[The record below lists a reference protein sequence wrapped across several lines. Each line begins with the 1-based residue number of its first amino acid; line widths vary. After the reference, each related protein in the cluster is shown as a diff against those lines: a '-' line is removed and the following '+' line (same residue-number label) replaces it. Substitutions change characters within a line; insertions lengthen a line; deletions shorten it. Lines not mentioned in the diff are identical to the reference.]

1 MSDIPGRSRQ
11 ATSPAGGGEAAKTF
25 SESRRA
31 VLRAVCD
38 TVVPSIEHDPD
49 PTGLWRRS
57 ATEVGADQGIEQLL
71 GQIPDE
77 QRAGMLELLDGLEQQ
92 GITRLSQR
100 SREQILRNV
109 AMLGP
114 EAAAGVSTLIGLTL
128 FIAYGAPDPETGKN
142 PNWEAFAYPG
152 PTAQPRPEPK
162 TIEPIVPSDEALEL
176 EADVCIVGSGA
187 GGGVIAGTL
196 AQRGLKVCVVEAGGY
211 FNESDFNQLE
221 LWAYENMYWRG
232 GPNQTADFN
241 VTVYAGAGLG
251 GGTVINW
258 TNCLRT
264 RPWVRD
270 EWARE
275 HGLEGVDGPEFD
287 RHLDAIFERLS
298 VNDRCSDLNGPQ
310 QRLKEGAEQLGWSF
324 QTILRNA
331 KAGCY
336 DPASAAYMGFGDV
349 SGSKLS
355 TQKTYLQD
363 AFDAGAD
370 ILVRCFVDRVLVEN
384 GRAAGVEGTW
394 TDPESGRSARVT
406 VRAPQVVVASGSLE
420 SPALLLRS
428 GIGGPAVGNYLRI
441 HPCTAI
447 FGIYPDDQMAWW
459 GPPQAGLVDEH
470 AALEGGHGFL
480 IETTQYGPSLIGS
493 ALPFTTAPQHKEL
506 MEKVRYGAT
515 FIGLL
520 RDHGH
525 GRVEV
530 DRDGQA
536 VPFYALDDE
545 LDVRNTHRA
554 IEAQARLHEA
564 AGAREIHPM
573 AAGAPRWRQGDDLAA
588 YLARWQR
595 VPLAAGG
602 FRLFCAH
609 QMGTCRMGKDPA
621 TSVAGPWGEL
631 HDTKGVWIGDGSAF
645 PTASGTNPMISI
657 MALAHRTSE
666 AIAAAHGGPTQ
677 ERKAQKPPLQAV
689 RP

>member
-1 MSDIPGRSRQ
+1 MSEL
-11 ATSPAGGGEAAKTF
+11 TEA
-25 SESRRA
+25 RRA

-38 TVVPSIEHDPD
+38 TVVPSIPHDPD
-49 PTGLWRRS
+49 PTGLWGRT
-57 ATEVGADQGIEQLL
+57 ATDVGADQGIEQIM
-71 GQIPDE
+71 GQMPAD
-77 QRAGMLELLDGLEQQ
+77 QRAGLIELLDGLGQQ

-114 EAAAGVSTLIGLTL
+114 EPAAGVSALIGLTL
-128 FIAYGAPDPETGKN
+128 FIAYGAPDPSTGVN
-142 PNWEAFAYPG
+142 PNWETFGYRG
-152 PTAQPRPEPK
+152 PLGVPPEAPK
-162 TIEPIVPSDEALEL
+162 TIEPIVPEGEELTL

-187 GGGVIAGTL
+187 GGSVIAGTL
-196 AQRGLKVCVVEAGGY
+196 AQQGLKVCVVEAAGY
-211 FNESDFNQLE
+211 FNEADFNQYE

-232 GPNQTADFN
+232 GPNATADFN

-264 RPWVRD
+264 RPWVR
-270 EWARE
+270 EQWARE

-310 QRLKEGAEQLGWSF
+310 ERMKEGADRLGWSF

-331 KAGCY
+331 DETRY
-336 DPASAAYMGFGDV
+336 DPGSAAYMGFGDQ

-355 TQKTYLQD
+355 AQRTFLQD

-370 ILVRCFVDRVLVEN
+370 ILVRCAVERVLVEN

-406 VRAPQVVVASGSLE
+406 VRAPQVVVAGGSLE

-428 GIGGPAVGNYLRI
+428 GIGGPAVGNYLRV
-441 HPCTAI
+441 HPCTAL
-447 FGIYPDDQMAWW
+447 FGIYGDEQNAWW
-459 GPPQAGLVDEH
+459 GPPQAALVDEF
-470 AALEGGHGFL
+470 AAVEAGYGFL

-493 ALPFTTAPQHKEL
+493 ALPFETAAHHKKM
-506 MEKVRYGAT
+506 MEKVRHGAT

-525 GRVEV
+525 GRVEI

-536 VPFYALDDE
+536 VLYYSLDDE

-554 IEAQARLHEA
+554 IEAQARLHAA
-564 AGAREIHPM
+564 AGAREIQPM
-573 AAGAPRWRQGDDLAA
+573 ATGAPGWREGDDLAA
-588 YLARWQR
+588 SIARWQR

-609 QMGTCRMGKDPA
+609 QMGTCRMGNDAA

-631 HDTKGVWIGDGSAF
+631 HDTKGVWIGDASAF
-645 PTASGTNPMISI
+645 PTSSGTNPMISI
-657 MALAHRTSE
+657 MALARRTAE
-666 AIAAAHGGPTQ
+666 AIAGTRTGDASARPAETP
-677 ERKAQKPPLQAV
+677 ALQAV